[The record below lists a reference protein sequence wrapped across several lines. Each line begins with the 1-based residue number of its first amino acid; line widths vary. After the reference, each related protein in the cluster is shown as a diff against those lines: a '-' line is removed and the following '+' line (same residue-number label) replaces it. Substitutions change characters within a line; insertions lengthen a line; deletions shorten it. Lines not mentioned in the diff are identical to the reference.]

1 MSSPTAAGIV
11 ENRLTRERFDSE
23 AECLESLLM
32 NNQSLLESLYPAL
45 GDSGDA
51 GKSIFSQLGVNQ
63 VMSSA
68 DVGVVRLPLKEVS
81 LLCQI
86 GIDVSPE
93 SPLFV
98 LVQGRRKDDVVS
110 TFLVSISHTAVA
122 HSARALC
129 LEVKEITEELFAG
142 VKNADVKDVQY
153 CS

>member
-1 MSSPTAAGIV
+1 MSSPTAAGVV

-51 GKSIFSQLGVNQ
+51 SKSIFSQLGINQ